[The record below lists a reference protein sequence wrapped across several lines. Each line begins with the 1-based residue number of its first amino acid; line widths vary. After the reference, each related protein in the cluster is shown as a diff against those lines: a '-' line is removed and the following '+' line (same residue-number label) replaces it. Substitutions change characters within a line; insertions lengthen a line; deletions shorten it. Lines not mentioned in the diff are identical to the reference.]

1 MTDPQRN
8 SENATINI
16 NPKRFA
22 VILGIIVT
30 LSGAVYK
37 TYNVTTGYLDTL
49 ATKVEVQQSEIN
61 SSIELVTVTMMGYE
75 DELMGYEFL
84 VETDQA
90 SPADRVARTNVIR
103 RIADLKSK
111 LNSLESRSIDL
122 QDKQSGSDI
131 VGSQTE

>member
-1 MTDPQRN
+1 MTGPQRN

-22 VILGIIVT
+22 VILGIILS

-37 TYNVTTGYLDTL
+37 TYTVTTGYLDTL

-90 SPADRVARTNVIR
+90 TPADRVARTNVIR
-103 RIADLKSK
+103 RIADLKNK
-111 LNSLESRSIDL
+111 LNNLESRSIEL
-122 QDKQSGSDI
+122 QDKQSGSE
-131 VGSQTE
+131 VGSQIA

>member
-1 MTDPQRN
+1 M
-8 SENATINI
+8 
-16 NPKRFA
+16 
-22 VILGIIVT
+22 
-30 LSGAVYK
+30 
-37 TYNVTTGYLDTL
+37 DTL

-103 RIADLKSK
+103 RIADLKTK
-111 LNSLESRSIDL
+111 LNNLESRSIDL
-122 QDKQSGSDI
+122 QDKQAGSDV
-131 VGSQTE
+131 VGSQIQ

>member
-8 SENATINI
+8 SESASISI

-30 LSGAVYK
+30 LSGAIYK
-37 TYNVTTGYLDTL
+37 TYDVTTGYLDTL

-84 VETDQA
+84 IETEQA

-103 RIADLKSK
+103 RIADLKTK
-111 LNSLESRSIDL
+111 LDRLESRSIDL
-122 QDKQSGSDI
+122 QDKQSGSD
-131 VGSQTE
+131 VGSQIQ

>member
-1 MTDPQRN
+1 MPGPQN
-8 SENATINI
+8 NENATISI

-30 LSGAVYK
+30 LSGAIYK

-103 RIADLKSK
+103 RIADLKTK
-111 LNSLESRSIDL
+111 LNNLESRSIDL

-131 VGSQTE
+131 VGSQID